1 MSSQPSPSPSQ
12 GGDAIELQE
21 QKPPAT
27 VESGVDGSPPPPHL
41 RKAANFEGQKAVAI
55 SSLVTDAK
63 SGSSD
68 ATAPGTQPPAPGA
81 KSGSTE
87 SVVEK
92 ASFGELYHFATGFD
106 KICVAISCVMMAG
119 TGITL
124 TMSMIIL
131 GNVLDGLNDP
141 SKLLAATRLAAL
153 NFLIVGLVAG
163 TAAAIGNGLPILAAE
178 RQMKRAREAYF
189 AAVLR
194 QDSQWFDTVKSGEMA
209 ANLAENSITWKTGI
223 AEKFPQIFQGLATLC
238 AGLGL
243 GFHYSWQLTLLVLSI
258 APAVAILG
266 GIIAFAS
273 GSLEK
278 LATDALGEAGSCA
291 MEVLNSIR
299 IVVAY
304 GGQRQETQRYASLVE
319 KVKQAYMRKG
329 WWVAAGLGAFFMCM
343 FSAYA
348 YTMYVG
354 GVLIRR
360 DRVKAYCL
368 PPVGP
373 TDECLTGGRVVQTFF
388 VVITALFSLG
398 QTVPGLVALASAQVA
413 AAKMLKVIRRV
424 PAIDSSSPDGLKTP
438 IEGRIEFRDVS
449 FAYPSRLDVPILSN
463 FNLVIEKGQSVAFVG
478 PSGSGKSTIVA
489 LVLRMYDPQSGCI
502 LIDGKNI
509 REYNVVHLRSAL
521 GLVSQDPQLF
531 SLSVSQN
538 IALGKQDQTA
548 TQEEIVAAA
557 RAANA
562 DSFVSALP
570 DRYNTI
576 VGTSVTS
583 SQLSGGQRQ
592 RICIARCLIRKP
604 CVMLFDEAT
613 SALDTESE
621 VAVQSSIDSLLSSS
635 LRPTSLIIAHRLSTI
650 VNSNVIC
657 VIDHGRIAQCG
668 THAQLMGDPQGLYHH
683 LQSLQQIGNVDAGSA
698 ESFESTSAPPSPSLA
713 PVDSAATPARRIS
726 DESSPDAARRASND
740 TPTAAETAITVG
752 QTSAANHAPVPE
764 SRVWAMQ
771 KTEMNAIVAALA
783 FSLIN
788 GGANTLVGLI
798 LAKAIAAFYLTDSD
812 MESELIKTVG
822 YFMAVAV
829 GMFFANT
836 FGKGFFCL
844 AGEAL
849 SARLRAMTFSH
860 ILQMEMGFFD
870 ENGHSA
876 GSLETRLSADAGLV
890 KGATGEALSQV
901 VSSAGGLAVG
911 VIVAMQASWRIG
923 LIILGT
929 VPCTVLGGYYMTL
942 AFMGT
947 NKADKE
953 ALEKSGHIASEAATA
968 IRTVSSLNLQSWM
981 LGKFSLDTADRFVAA
996 KAGAW
1001 RYSASS
1007 WFGFF
1012 NMQAVNAL
1020 AWYVGGVFIDQ
1031 GVLTFGE
1038 LMQAFFAMQFAAMTI
1053 QQAFSFGPEKAKAVV
1068 AIESIFN
1075 ILDRPSSIDPSAASG
1090 ASPALCRGRIEFQN
1104 VTFSYPSRPDRRVLD
1119 GFSCVIEAGQSVALV
1134 GQSGCGK
1141 SSIIALLLR
1150 FYDPQSGVILLDGTN
1165 ISTLNLNWLR
1175 SQFGYVQQEPA
1186 LFDNTIEYNIHY
1198 GHPEPTQTTTADN
1211 VEVSADVL
1219 RAARQ
1224 ANALEFIETMPK
1236 KFGTECGARG
1246 SQLSGGQKQRIAIAR
1261 MLLRGAPIILLDEA
1275 TSALDSES
1283 ELVVQ
1288 KVNCVCILLSQNLTF

>member
-1 MSSQPSPSPSQ
+1 MHKPDSAVQTGADGAPPWPQQPHVPQ
-12 GGDAIELQE
+12 A
-21 QKPPAT
+21 A
-27 VESGVDGSPPPPHL
+27 GSED
-41 RKAANFEGQKAVAI
+41 KKEKVVAI

-63 SGSSD
+63 
-68 ATAPGTQPPAPGA
+68 AAPAGAQQPPPAPGA
-81 KSGSTE
+81 KSDSAE
-87 SVVEK
+87 VAEK

-141 SKLLAATRLAAL
+141 SKLLPATRLAAL

-194 QDSQWFDTVKSGEMA
+194 QDSGWFDTVKSGEMA

-278 LATDALGEAGSCA
+278 LATDALGEAGACA

-304 GGQRQETQRYASLVE
+304 GGQRQETQRYSNLVE
-319 KVKQAYMRKG
+319 NVKQAYMRKG

-368 PPVGP
+368 PPDGP
-373 TDECLTGGRVVQTFF
+373 TDDCLTGGRVVQTFF

-424 PAIDSSSPDGLKTP
+424 PVIDSSSPDGLKTP
-438 IEGRIEFRDVS
+438 IEGRIEFRDVT

-502 LIDGKNI
+502 LIDGKDI
-509 REYNVVHLRSAL
+509 KEYNVIHLRSAL

-538 IALGKQDQTA
+538 IALGKQDQKA

-562 DSFVSALP
+562 DAFVSALP

-604 CVMLFDEAT
+604 SVMLFDEAT

-635 LRPTSLIIAHRLSTI
+635 LRPTSLIIAHRLSTV

-657 VIDHGRIAQCG
+657 VIDQGRIAQCG
-668 THAQLMGDPQGLYHH
+668 SHAQLMGDRQGLYHH
-683 LQSLQQIGNVDAGSA
+683 LQSLQQLNVAADPAASPLSA
-698 ESFESTSAPPSPSLA
+698 SAPPSPSLA
-713 PVDSAATPARRIS
+713 PTAVDSGAVKPPVRRIS
-726 DESSPDAARRASND
+726 DESSTDSARRASNE
-740 TPTAAETAITVG
+740 TAAETAITVG
-752 QTSAANHAPVPE
+752 NVSSKDHASVPE

-771 KTEMNAIVAALA
+771 KTEMNAIIAALA

-788 GGANTLVGLI
+788 GGANTVVGLI
-798 LAKAIAAFYLTDSD
+798 LAKAIAAFYLTDAD

-860 ILQMEMGFFD
+860 ILRMEMGFFD
-870 ENGHSA
+870 EDGHSA

-929 VPCTVLGGYYMTL
+929 VPCTVLGGYYMTK

-981 LGKFSLDTADRFVAA
+981 LGKFSLDTEDRFVAA

-1020 AWYVGGVFIDQ
+1020 AWYVGGIFIDQ

-1053 QQAFSFGPEKAKAVV
+1053 QQAFTFGPEKAKAVV

-1075 ILDRPSSIDPSAASG
+1075 ILDRPSLIDPSTASG
-1090 ASPALCRGRIEFQN
+1090 ASPALCSGRIEFQN

-1119 GFSCVIEAGQSVALV
+1119 GFCCVIEAGQSVALV

-1150 FYDPQSGVILLDGTN
+1150 FYDPQSGVILLDGN
-1165 ISTLNLNWLR
+1165 DISSLNLNWLR
-1175 SQFGYVQQEPA
+1175 SHFGYVQQEPA

-1198 GHPEPTQTTTADN
+1198 GHPEPTKAAASN
-1211 VEVSADVL
+1211 GEVSADVML
-1219 RAARQ
+1219 AARQ

-1288 KVNCVCILLSQNLTF
+1288 KVDSILFALHFSKLDMSPGSG